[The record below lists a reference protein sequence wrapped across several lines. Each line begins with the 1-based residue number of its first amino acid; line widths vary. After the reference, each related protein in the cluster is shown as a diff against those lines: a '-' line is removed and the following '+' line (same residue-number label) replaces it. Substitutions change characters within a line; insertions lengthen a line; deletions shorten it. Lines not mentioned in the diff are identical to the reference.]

1 MKNYIKHISKLL
13 AAIALLATSCDE
25 GDAVV
30 DQVTAETERGAIL
43 RTVSIE
49 ENEIIFDL
57 DNSELIAGG
66 FSTILEVQDSENG
79 GLLSEIEVYA
89 GFRDNTSGG
98 ADSKEEVL
106 IASIPASEGVVGEFG
121 FPRFTYSADYLE
133 LQNALDLPGD
143 AFFGGD
149 QFTVRF
155 ELVLTDGR
163 RFSFD
168 DNTGTITGSFFSS
181 PFLYTAN
188 VVCFVPDGYFEG
200 EYSIT
205 QNSGSGP
212 FDIFDGFSQPSV
224 TVEANSMTGRS
235 IGFTYDPGG
244 FDSAYTFTFDLVCGE
259 IQNFSGTIN
268 SGSLG
273 CDGSSIGQTAV
284 ANVEYDVE
292 DDSEFT
298 ILIEDFNPDGGCSG
312 ETYEA
317 SLTFTKL

>member
-25 GDAVV
+25 GDTVV
-30 DQVTAETERGAIL
+30 DQVVEETERGAIL
-43 RTVSIE
+43 RTLSID
-49 ENEIIFDL
+49 ENEVIFDL
-57 DNSELIAGG
+57 DNSELISGG
-66 FSTILEVQDSENG
+66 FSASLEVQDLENG

-98 ADSKEEVL
+98 VDSKEEVL
-106 IASIPASEGVVGEFG
+106 ITSIPASEGVEGEFG
-121 FPRFTYSADYLE
+121 FPRFNYSTSYEVLQSE
-133 LQNALDLPGD
+133 LGLPGD

-149 QFTVRF
+149 QFTIRF

-188 VVCFVPDGYFEG
+188 IVCFVPDGFLTGDYE
-200 EYSIT
+200 IT

-212 FDIFDGFSQPSV
+212 FGIEDAFSQSSV
-224 TVEANSMTGRS
+224 TVEATSMTSRT
-235 IGFTYDPGG
+235 IAFIYDPGG
-244 FDSAYTFTFDLVCGE
+244 FESSYAFSFDLICGE
-259 IQNFSGTIN
+259 IQNFSGAIT
-268 SGSLG
+268 SGGLG
-273 CDGSSIGQTAV
+273 CGDGNIGQTAV
-284 ANVEYDVE
+284 ANISYDVE

-298 ILIEDFNPDGGCSG
+298 IVIEDFNPDGGCG